1 MRSILSIVVV
11 VVVAVLTSA
20 IPAAADQQLAEKESQ
35 LRQLMIA
42 KLGPDAEGIRV
53 TLVEKKVIL
62 TGKVHERSTQELAK
76 EVALTFPG
84 VSKVDNQLTAVT
96 DASLGSG
103 QVSAEVADA
112 KLEVE
117 VKHAVSNEIG
127 KYAKKVEVEVADG
140 VVSLRGPVPDQAR
153 LDLAVKAAGKVE
165 GVRKVVDL
173 LAVKK

>member
-1 MRSILSIVVV
+1 MRFRLSVLFVVM
-11 VVVAVLTSA
+11 VAAVMSA
-20 IPAAADQQLAEKESQ
+20 LPAVADQELSDKEAQ

-42 KLGPDAEGIRV
+42 KLGTDAEGVRV
-53 TLVEKKVIL
+53 TLMGKKAIL
-62 TGKVHERSTQELAK
+62 TGKVNERSTQELAK

-84 VSKVDNQLTAVT
+84 VTKVDNQLEAGKDDSV
-96 DASLGSG
+96 GSG
-103 QVSAEVADA
+103 QLGNEAGDA

-127 KYAKKVEVEVADG
+127 KYSKKLEVEVADG

-153 LDLAVKAAGKVE
+153 LDLALKAARQVT

-173 LAVKK
+173 LKVKP